1 MAGIG
6 GTGLFRPFLEVHGV
20 SGKDSAA
27 VEMTES
33 RVEDEAAV
41 KMRRMDLNYMHRPPR
56 IVPNYGKKS
65 LSVLP
70 KSSVSRVLLYDNVTQ
85 QQMLDVKLSHI
96 KTEQQK
102 TTRLLD
108 LHRKSFLIRRLMKQQ
123 HAQDHKTTTPG
134 VLDYLL
140 PILLAGE
147 DNPGRDSSSPRHPK
161 FVHSSAGEYTYRDED
176 LKLPD
181 IAVRRSG
188 RVTFKGSNGGVTR
201 IMHTMNTGGEQ
212 SNSGQMWAKRRTVLD
227 KRFQGLESLLVRL
240 DDPGNGYIELSPSY
254 HRETS
259 QAPPSLSAL
268 RTTVQTGSAHTA
280 EG

>member
-1 MAGIG
+1 MTGMRSEDNAGG
-6 GTGLFRPFLEVHGV
+6 RSVEDNQT
-20 SGKDSAA
+20 DSAA

-33 RVEDEAAV
+33 RVEEEAAG
-41 KMRRMDLNYMHRPPR
+41 KLRRMDLNYMHRPPR
-56 IVPNYGKKS
+56 IVPNYGKKTM
-65 LSVLP
+65 SVLP

-102 TTRLLD
+102 TSRLLD

-134 VLDYLL
+134 VLEYLL

-161 FVHSSAGEYTYRDED
+161 FVHSSAGEYMYRDED
-176 LKLPD
+176 VKLPD

-188 RVTFKGSNGGVTR
+188 RVTFKGNDGGVTR
-201 IMHTMNTGGEQ
+201 IMHTMSTSGEQ
-212 SNSGQMWAKRRTVLD
+212 NSGQMWAKRRTVLD
-227 KRFQGLESLLVRL
+227 KRFKGLESLLVRL

-254 HRETS
+254 HRDTS
-259 QAPPSLSAL
+259 QAAPVSMSPL
-268 RTTVQTGSAHTA
+268 RTTLQTGSAHTA